1 MREVNRLKWK
11 ISKLEAKINSLDG
24 EMSKLKRNLI
34 ILERKSKS
42 ADKQIHIQWERK
54 GYFS

>member
-11 ISKLEAKINSLDG
+11 ISKLEAKINSLSS
-24 EMSKLKRNLI
+24 ETSRLRKNLI
-34 ILERKSKS
+34 VLERKNKL
-42 ADKQIHIQWERK
+42 ADKQIHIQWGRK